1 MFRLIGY
8 EDSEKHELISQD
20 TALDRTWLP
29 SHCESINTVT
39 DKQYVLAKLK
49 YPDVEI
55 LGFYSYPLDL
65 LK

>member
-8 EDSEKHELISQD
+8 EDQEKHEIISQD
-20 TALDRTWLP
+20 KTLDRTWLP
-29 SHCESINTVT
+29 SHAEDIITVT
-39 DKQYVLAKLK
+39 DKQFVLAKLK

-55 LGFYSYPLDL
+55 LGFYSYPLDF